1 MHNIHYRDYPEN
13 INKKD
18 VQAEWDHYAAMED
31 WQEGA
36 TGLGSPIRWI
46 NETYNS
52 YEEAQKAIE
61 KHDKGWYDQ
70 LAVKYVDRHKNKDD
84 SKMKALTE
92 ASVEA
97 MNEYNR
103 RDRIIYPQTLQASL
117 ITCKKCNSKLAKSY
131 LKSNLCPVCRTDL
144 RPEHILKSIESAKN
158 KWDRKQRDIKD
169 YMTKH
174 GKKEIRWVVKIECH
188 T

>member
-13 INKKD
+13 ISIITNFKFLKTSSCFLVNKSHFSGIGID
-18 VQAEWDHYAAMED
+18 Q
-31 WQEGA
+31 G
-36 TGLGSPIRWI
+36 G
-46 NETYNS
+46 
-52 YEEAQKAIE
+52 
-61 KHDKGWYDQ
+61 KGWYDQ

-158 KWDRKQRDIKD
+158 KWDRKQQGATYGSITIEKSIKK
-169 YMTKH
+169 TN
-174 GKKEIRWVVKIECH
+174 RNA
-188 T
+188 